1 MRTLKTSFVR
11 VAAVVLLAVTG
22 VASVAPSVR
31 AADGDRPLLR
41 SCFEMAGLQPI
52 TANRPGYTY
61 RSFTE
66 LRSGCYACDQ
76 ACHDDERCIAWTCFH
91 PTHFGEG
98 GVLSGPGPIAC
109 HLKSELPIP
118 SPDPCAPPPRAYTY
132 GNGVHNDRCYTS
144 MQAPTTLP
152 SRPERERGV
161 LSTISVADPNVA
173 LSVDQEVRVE
183 RDLIAEVYA
192 DLAKQKLG
200 GLFDKPLAECGGVGI
215 RREPSVGVAPGIGP
229 GLVTGPDAQEA
240 FEALRREG
248 LVTFVDFEGVGTGP
262 QKTMKL
268 DGPAAGIT
276 VRMRS
281 TEFRYPLPPRPAP
294 SGTPVIVLPHGFV
307 SEPPNHRLMGS
318 NPGGIPDGQ
327 AKYKLVFSEP
337 VSHVG
342 LLRMWNT
349 YSLTHFYNESG
360 ELLAGHRN
368 TSNQEFVGYVAGGP
382 EDRVKTIELDG
393 VPEQPDDGSNKLYQ
407 VGEVDDLYV
416 GNGS

>member
-1 MRTLKTSFVR
+1 MQVLKSSFVA
-11 VAAVVLLAVTG
+11 VAAAALLAVTG
-22 VASVAPSVR
+22 VVSVAPSVR
-31 AADGDRPLLR
+31 AADDDQPLLR

-76 ACHDDERCIAWTCFH
+76 ACDDDERCIAWTCFH

-98 GVLSGPGPIAC
+98 GVLSGPSPIAC

-118 SPDPCAPPPRAYTY
+118 SPDPCAPPPRAPTY

-144 MQAPTTLP
+144 MAAPMTLP
-152 SRPERERGV
+152 RRPERERGV
-161 LSTISVADPNVA
+161 LSTISVADPNLA
-173 LSVDQEVRVE
+173 LSVNQELRVE
-183 RDLIAEVYA
+183 RDLIAEIHA
-192 DLAKQKLG
+192 DVAKQQLG
-200 GLFDKPLAECGGVGI
+200 GLFDKPLAECGGVVT
-215 RREPSVGVAPGIGP
+215 RPEPSAAAPRIGP
-229 GLVTGPDAQEA
+229 GLVTGPDAREA
-240 FEALRREG
+240 FEALRRES
-248 LVTFVDFEGVGTGP
+248 LVTFVDFERVPTGP
-262 QKTMKL
+262 QDQMKL

-276 VRMRS
+276 VKMRS
-281 TEFRYPLPPRPAP
+281 TEFRYPLPLRPAP
-294 SGTPVIVLPHGFV
+294 AGTPVIVLPHGFV

-327 AKYKLVFSEP
+327 ARYKLVFSRP

-349 YSLTHFYNESG
+349 YSLTRFYNGSG
-360 ELLAGHRN
+360 ELLAEHRN
-368 TSNQEFVGYVAGGP
+368 ASNQEFVGYVADGP

-393 VPEQPDDGSNKLYQ
+393 VPEQPDDSSNKLYQ

-416 GNGS
+416 GDVP